1 MVKNYFS
8 RNGDLVGWRKYDK
21 IPSVIP
27 WKPEPLSHD
36 QWPPNYKAVYA
47 WRLRQ
52 LSLLRADPEL
62 LKSAKAYYA
71 TRQAE
76 FIIHWMDTYDPRRSG
91 NKWIPFVFFVRQAE
105 FIQFLHECAR
115 DKENGLTEKCRD
127 AGATW
132 LACGYTIHSWLFI
145 KHDAIGWGSRKQE
158 LVDKIG
164 DASSIFEKLRL
175 IVNRLPDIWRPVGLK
190 PRDHMTFMKLINP
203 ENGSV
208 VTGET
213 GDNIGR
219 GGRTRIYFK
228 DESAHYERPEK
239 IEAALGDNTNVQID
253 ISSVNGLGNVF
264 HRRRE
269 AGIDWTPRA
278 SNLRPGYTRV
288 FIIDW
293 RDHPEKTQKWYDQR
307 RAKYEREGML
317 HVFAQEVDRNYSA
330 AISNTIIPYEWIVA
344 TIDAHKKIT
353 WVDGNGNKRIG
364 IEDRDIPNNWIA
376 GLDVA
381 DGGIDRNAVALR
393 QWIICRDIE
402 EWGERDPGVTTRR
415 TIAKVRNHKGIKV
428 QYDCVG
434 IGSSVKS
441 EYNRLVDAK
450 DIIPTEIRFVPWN
463 AGASVVDP
471 FYRIIPDD
479 DDSPMNKDFFQN
491 FKAQAWWSIRARF
504 YKTFKNITEGVIYP
518 IEDMISLDSKI
529 PLLHSLCKE
538 LAQPTSVPS
547 SSLRTLVD
555 KKPDGMKSPNLA
567 DAVVQAFFPVDETK
581 GQALLGNYGL

>member
-1 MVKNYFS
+1 MVKSYLALNA
-8 RNGDLVGWRKYDK
+8 DLIGWRNYDQ
-21 IPSVIP
+21 IPIVKP
-27 WKPEPLSHD
+27 WKPEPLDHAH
-36 QWPPNYKAVYA
+36 WPPNYKAVYA

-52 LSLLRADPEL
+52 LALLRSDPKL
-62 LKSAKAYYA
+62 LKSARAYYA
-71 TRQAE
+71 DRPAE
-76 FIIHWMDTYDPRRSG
+76 FIMHWMDTYDPRRNG
-91 NKWIPFVFFVRQAE
+91 NKWVPFVFFMKQAE
-105 FIQFLHECAR
+105 FIQFIHECAR
-115 DKENGLTEKCRD
+115 DKENGLAEKCRD
-127 AGATW
+127 MGATW
-132 LACGYTIHSWLFI
+132 GACGYSIWSWLFI
-145 KHDAIGWGSRKQE
+145 KNDAIGWGSRKQE

-175 IVNRLPDIWRPVGLK
+175 IVNRLPDIWRPNGLMASK
-190 PRDHMTFMKLINP
+190 HMTFMKMINP

-208 VTGET
+208 ITGET

-269 AGIDWTPRA
+269 AGINWSPRA
-278 SNLRPGYTRV
+278 MNLMPGYTRIFV
-288 FIIDW
+288 IDW

-307 RAKYEREGML
+307 KAKYEREGML
-317 HVFAQEVDRNYSA
+317 HVFAQEVDRDYSA
-330 AISNTIIPYEWIVA
+330 AISNTIIPYEWILA
-344 TIDAHKKIT
+344 TVDAHKKIRWIDT
-353 WVDGNGNKRIG
+353 QGNKRVG
-364 IEDRDIPNNWIA
+364 FDERDIPNNWLA

-402 EWGERDPGVTTRR
+402 EWGSRDPGVTTRR
-415 TIAKVRNHKGIKV
+415 TITKVRKHKGIKV
-428 QYDCVG
+428 QYDCIG

-441 EYNRLVDAK
+441 EYNRLVDEK
-450 DIIPTEIRFVPWN
+450 TITQNEIQFIPWN

-479 DDSPMNKDFFQN
+479 DNSPMNKDFYQN
-491 FKAQAWWSIRARF
+491 FKAQAWWSLRARF
-504 YKTFKNITEGVIYP
+504 YKTFKNITEGIIYP
-518 IEDMISLDSKI
+518 VEDLISLDGSMA
-529 PLLHSLCKE
+529 LLHQLCKE
-538 LAQPTSVPS
+538 LAQPTSVQS

-567 DAVVQAFFPVDETK
+567 DAVVQAFFPADDNK
-581 GQALLGNYGL
+581 GYAILGNYGL